1 MAQHMESF
9 FESQPVQPMRKV
21 PFVCELLQRNW
32 KNSQVLVTTK
42 ELPGNKEAKNDLTSF
57 PPQSCSP
64 MALSICV
71 FVCVLDA
78 GMAANHGEETK

>member
-42 ELPGNKEAKNDLTSF
+42 ELPGNKEAK
-57 PPQSCSP
+57 
-64 MALSICV
+64 
-71 FVCVLDA
+71 
-78 GMAANHGEETK
+78 K